1 MWDKV
6 DLLVFV
12 CGFFAGG
19 FLGMVLMGALT
30 MAKDDDDEK
39 INRINNR

>member
-12 CGFFAGG
+12 CGVFAGG
-19 FLGMVLMGALT
+19 FLGMLLMGALA
-30 MAKDDDDEK
+30 MAKDDDEK